1 MSSTLRGRR
10 QANRHGLI
18 AEHAA
23 AWLLRVKGYRIL
35 DFRYRV
41 RGGEIDIV
49 ARRGD
54 TIAFVEV
61 KARPALDEARAAI
74 GDVKR
79 RRLSKAVKV
88 WLASHP
94 WAAALTWRGDAVF
107 VAPWRWPRHAIA
119 VIELDL
125 D

>member
-1 MSSTLRGRR
+1 M
-10 QANRHGLI
+10 

-23 AWLLRVKGYRIL
+23 AWLLRLKGYRIL

-49 ARRGD
+49 ARRGE
-54 TIAFVEV
+54 TIAFIEV
-61 KARPALDEARAAI
+61 KARPSLDEARAAI
-74 GDVKR
+74 GGVKR
-79 RRLSKAVKV
+79 RRLSKAVRV

-94 WAAALTWRGDAVF
+94 WAAGLTWRGDAVF